1 MGTQPTH
8 ERWNILLACLICL
21 LPAVTVSTLG
31 IVLPEIRGGLR
42 LSPVE
47 AGALFSV
54 MFVLATITS
63 PQGGRL
69 ADRIG
74 RKPVLIVG
82 TGTLALGIG
91 LGGLSRNYPLTLAL
105 FGLAG
110 VGYGFTSTT
119 VYALLSDLLP
129 RKRGLATSLVT
140 IAYGVG
146 AFAGSLVAGFLTAV
160 AGWRASLLTIGA
172 FGAALTGLV
181 CAGVKPAAGHRSVQ
195 KMLPLRKAVNRN
207 LVLLAAAQF
216 SGGMMAWSMNS
227 WGPTVLRSAKGLSL
241 GETGLVMGLWGGAQM
256 VGAILFGTLS
266 DSLGRKTLILSTA
279 YPAVLA
285 AAGVYLFLNG
295 PAALALGFALLG
307 LLRSTLPTLKRA
319 VETLL
324 SKRKR

>member
-1 MGTQPTH
+1 MIWGV
-8 ERWNILLACLICL
+8 LVVCLAELV
-21 LPAVTVSTLG
+21 PALTITTLG
-31 IVLPEIRGGLR
+31 IVLPEIHDALR
-42 LSPVE
+42 LSSLR

-54 MFVLATITS
+54 MFVVATITS

-146 AFAGSLVAGFLTAV
+146 AFAGSLVAGFVTAA
-160 AGWRASLLTIGA
+160 AGWRVWLLTIGA
-172 FGAALTGLV
+172 FGAVLTGLV
-181 CAGVKPAAGHRSVQ
+181 CAGVKPAAGHRSIQ
-195 KMLPLRKAVNRN
+195 RALPLRKAVTGT
-207 LVLLAAAQF
+207 
-216 SGGMMAWSMNS
+216 S
-227 WGPTVLRSAKGLSL
+227 RS
-241 GETGLVMGLWGGAQM
+241 
-256 VGAILFGTLS
+256 
-266 DSLGRKTLILSTA
+266 
-279 YPAVLA
+279 
-285 AAGVYLFLNG
+285 
-295 PAALALGFALLG
+295 
-307 LLRSTLPTLKRA
+307 LPPPSSPEA
-319 VETLL
+319 
-324 SKRKR
+324 